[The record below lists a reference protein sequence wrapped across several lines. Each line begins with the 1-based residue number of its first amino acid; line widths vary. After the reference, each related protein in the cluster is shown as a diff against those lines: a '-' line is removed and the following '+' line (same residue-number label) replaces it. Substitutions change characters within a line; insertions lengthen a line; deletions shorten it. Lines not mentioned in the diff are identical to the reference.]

1 MRNLNKVCNKEI
13 EEPTGQETIRERE
26 KKYKKERMCAL
37 SSIWDQP
44 INREKK
50 NMLSKGKEI
59 RTYGNRHLDWTPLRT
74 LIDVGSRSRPLVGLY
89 GKKENCCL

>member
-59 RTYGNRHLDWTPLRT
+59 RTYGNRHLDWTPFRT
-74 LIDVGSRSRPLVGLY
+74 LLFLIILLRIEFYPLFSYLD
-89 GKKENCCL
+89 LD